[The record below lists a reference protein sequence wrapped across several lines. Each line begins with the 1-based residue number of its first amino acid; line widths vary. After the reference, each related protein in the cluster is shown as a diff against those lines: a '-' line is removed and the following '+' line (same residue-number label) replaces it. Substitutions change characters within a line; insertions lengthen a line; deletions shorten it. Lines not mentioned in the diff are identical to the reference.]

1 MQAKWRKKAKI
12 CWFIFPKTYIDK
24 FNIHKWNYK
33 IYEHNTNNAW
43 ESYHHVLNSKFNKK
57 LSFWKLLAVL
67 INEENL
73 LYIEIDNWKKGNI
86 ISKKKRW
93 IRTFETITSPY
104 YKKYEE
110 EIQKINES
118 NDLRKKEK
126 IISMVWSFSWIPLIW
141 LWFIINFIKCII
153 LLI

>member
-1 MQAKWRKKAKI
+1 MQTKWRKKAKI

-86 ISKKKRW
+86 ISKKK
-93 IRTFETITSPY
+93 EVD
-104 YKKYEE
+104 
-110 EIQKINES
+110 QKFWNYNES